1 MIVSTDFTSTQKTKL
16 RSLAKGKVDK
26 VKIRFSKEQ
35 LQEDGSDMLKVSDEQ
50 MKKIVSAKTSK
61 NPRGVD
67 LEFTKSDLLHSQEG
81 GFLPV
86 FLAPLLPTI
95 ATALGSAVVSY
106 GATKALDAI
115 FGEGMEGDGLT
126 QLGVKPKNTGEGL
139 TQLGVKSGKGLTQL
153 GKGDV
158 KKKEPKAKKSK
169 KKNTNFINNQIKK
182 MLFPIHPLSNHSIDK
197 YLQLIGLDNKFYKSS
212 SKDLLPKRLENDRVM
227 VINLDDMDGTG
238 THWVCII
245 NSKDNKYVLYYDSF
259 GIEYIDPKIFKFLK
273 SSKKEILYNENQIQD
288 ISSVLCGYYCLKMI
302 KDVMLNGFNY
312 QEAINKYTIKPSNHN
327 KDIADNL
334 FMN

>member
-1 MIVSTDFTSTQKTKL
+1 MILSTDFTSTQKTKL
-16 RSLAKGKVDK
+16 RSLAKGKVEK

-35 LQEDGSDMLKVSDEQ
+35 LQQDGSDMLKISDTQ
-50 MKKIVSAKTSK
+50 MKKVVSAKTSS

-67 LEFTKSDLLHSQEG
+67 LEFSKSDLIHSQKG

-115 FGEGMEGDGLT
+115 FGEGMESMQEGDGLT

-158 KKKEPKAKKSK
+158 KKKEAKSK
-169 KKNTNFINNQIKK
+169 KGKK
-182 MLFPIHPLSNHSIDK
+182 K
-197 YLQLIGLDNKFYKSS
+197 
-212 SKDLLPKRLENDRVM
+212 
-227 VINLDDMDGTG
+227 T
-238 THWVCII
+238 
-245 NSKDNKYVLYYDSF
+245 
-259 GIEYIDPKIFKFLK
+259 
-273 SSKKEILYNENQIQD
+273 
-288 ISSVLCGYYCLKMI
+288 
-302 KDVMLNGFNY
+302 
-312 QEAINKYTIKPSNHN
+312 
-327 KDIADNL
+327 
-334 FMN
+334 

>member
-1 MIVSTDFTSTQKTKL
+1 MILSTDFTSTQKTKL
-16 RSLAKGKVDK
+16 RSLAKGKVEK

-35 LQEDGSDMLKVSDEQ
+35 LQQDGSDMLKISDTQ
-50 MKKIVSAKTSK
+50 MKKVVSAKTSS

-67 LEFTKSDLLHSQEG
+67 LEFTKSDLIKSQQG

-95 ATALGSAVVSY
+95 ATAVGSAVVSY

-158 KKKEPKAKKSK
+158 KKKEAKSK
-169 KKNTNFINNQIKK
+169 KGKK
-182 MLFPIHPLSNHSIDK
+182 K
-197 YLQLIGLDNKFYKSS
+197 
-212 SKDLLPKRLENDRVM
+212 
-227 VINLDDMDGTG
+227 T
-238 THWVCII
+238 
-245 NSKDNKYVLYYDSF
+245 
-259 GIEYIDPKIFKFLK
+259 
-273 SSKKEILYNENQIQD
+273 
-288 ISSVLCGYYCLKMI
+288 
-302 KDVMLNGFNY
+302 
-312 QEAINKYTIKPSNHN
+312 
-327 KDIADNL
+327 
-334 FMN
+334 